1 MMNMDWKELYDRK
14 IVTAEQ
20 AVRKIKSNDNVV
32 FSQTAAVPLL
42 TAVTLYNNK
51 ELYDNVNIYHMFTL
65 GHGAY
70 MKPEC
75 YGHFRHFGNFV
86 ASNSRQALMDKQ
98 ADFIPCYFHEVP
110 KMFKESF
117 TIDVAVIAMTTPDKN
132 GYCSFGLSCDY
143 SKAAAKSA
151 KILIAEMNEMM
162 PFTMG
167 EENRI
172 HISEIDY
179 VLPCSYFLPEIPLP
193 TITEIENNIG
203 KYCASMVNDGAT
215 VQLGIGAIPHAV
227 ALYLSEKNDLG
238 VHTEM
243 FSDSLMELI
252 KKGVVNNSKKNINK
266 DKSVSAFIMGTNELY
281 DFVNNNADIELFPV
295 DYVNDPYVISQND
308 NVVSINSCLE
318 IDLMG
323 QVNSE
328 TIGLSQYSG
337 VGGQVD
343 FVRGARRSKNGLS
356 IMAMPSTASK
366 GAISRIVPFLS
377 PGAAVTTSRN
387 DVDVVVTE
395 YGVANLRYKTLAQR
409 AESLIAIA
417 HPDFREELLLEFEKR
432 F

>member
-1 MMNMDWKELYDRK
+1 MDMNWKELYARK
-14 IVTAEQ
+14 IVTAEH
-20 AVRKIKSNDNVV
+20 AVRNIKNNDNVV
-32 FSQTAAVPLL
+32 FSQTASVPLL
-42 TAVTLYNNK
+42 TAVTLYNNRN
-51 ELYDNVNIYHMFTL
+51 LYNNVNIYHMFTL
-65 GHGAY
+65 GNGVY

-75 YGHFRHFGNFV
+75 YGHFRHFGNFL
-86 ASNSRQALMDKQ
+86 ASNSRQALKDKQ

-110 KMFKESF
+110 RMFEESF
-117 TIDVAVIAMTTPDKN
+117 SVDVAVISMTPPDKD

-151 KILIAEMNEMM
+151 KLLIAEMNEMM
-162 PFTMG
+162 PYTMG
-167 EENRI
+167 KENRM
-172 HISEIDY
+172 HISEIDFII
-179 VLPCSYFLPEIPLP
+179 PCSYFLPEIPLP
-193 TITEIENNIG
+193 EITEVENNIG
-203 KYCASMVNDGAT
+203 KYCASLVNDGST

-243 FSDSLMELI
+243 FSDSLMELM
-252 KKGVVNNSKKNINK
+252 KKGVVNNSRKNINK
-266 DKSVSAFIMGTNELY
+266 GKSVSAFVMGTKSLY
-281 DFVNNNADIELFPV
+281 DFVDNNADVELFPV

-328 TIGLSQYSG
+328 SIGLDQYSG

-343 FVRGARRSKNGLS
+343 FVRGAKKSKNGVS
-356 IMAMPSTASK
+356 IMAMPSTASNGK
-366 GAISRIVPFLS
+366 ISRIVPLLS
-377 PGAAVTTSRN
+377 PGSAVTTSRN

-395 YGVANLRYKTLAQR
+395 YGVADLRYKTLSQR
-409 AESLIAIA
+409 AEKLISIA
-417 HPDFREELLLEFEKR
+417 HPDFREELLLEFKKR